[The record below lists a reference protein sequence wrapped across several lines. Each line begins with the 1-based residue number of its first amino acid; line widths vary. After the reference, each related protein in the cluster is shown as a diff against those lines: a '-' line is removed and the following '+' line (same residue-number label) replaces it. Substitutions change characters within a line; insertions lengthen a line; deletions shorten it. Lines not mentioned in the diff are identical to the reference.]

1 MASLSQA
8 QKSMLNKARTL
19 GSGSDQVRLDDAACV
34 YLLARIV
41 ADLGHAAAFPEVN
54 KPVPAFFTE
63 GDLQSLR
70 IEGHEFMPLI
80 ERLCGLDTNADTYFV
95 CLANLHKRRLKYAR
109 ILRHQPLP
117 SMDQVGPRGL
127 LQYGSL
133 SPRALAAL
141 LFWRKWIYD
150 TDNRAAQET
159 GYVFEPI
166 IANAIGGAP
175 FGQSKSPVR
184 RAGDGRKGRQVDC
197 ILDEWAY
204 EFKIRVTIA
213 ASGQGRW
220 GEELQFPE
228 DCKQSGYTPRLVVLD
243 PTENPKL
250 TALADAFRAVGGEVY
265 IGDEAWQHLDD
276 MAGPTMATFLETYV
290 RSPIA
295 RLLNDMPEPLPRIS
309 FEQGPDQIVITVD
322 GEPLLIQREVSDA
335 EEEVADDGLP
345 DDADDEVAGP

>member
-1 MASLSQA
+1 MAGLTQS
-8 QKSMLNKARTL
+8 QKSMLTKARTL
-19 GSGSDQVRLDDAACV
+19 GSGTDQVRLDDPACV

-41 ADLGHAAAFPEVN
+41 VDLGHEHAFPEVEQ
-54 KPVPAFFTE
+54 PVQAFFTE
-63 GDLQSLR
+63 GDLQALR
-70 IEGHEFMPLI
+70 IEGREFLPLV
-80 ERLCGLDTNADTYFV
+80 ERLCGLDSDADTYFV
-95 CLANLHKRRLKYAR
+95 CLANLHKRRLKYER
-109 ILRHQPLP
+109 ILRCQPLP

-166 IANAIGGAP
+166 IANAIGGSA
-175 FGQSKSPVR
+175 FGQSRSPVR
-184 RAGDGRKGRQVDC
+184 RAGATGKGRQVDC
-197 ILDEWAY
+197 ILEDWAY

-220 GEELQFPE
+220 GEELQFPT

-250 TALADAFRAVGGEVY
+250 TALADAFRQVGGEVY
-265 IGDEAWQHLDD
+265 IGDEAWRHLDD

-295 RLLNDMPEPLPRIS
+295 QLLDNMPEPLPKIS
-309 FEQGPDQIVITVD
+309 FEQGPDRITITVD
-322 GEPLLIQREVSDA
+322 DETLRIAR
-335 EEEVADDGLP
+335 EVADSEEEIDDDPIP
-345 DDADDEVAGP
+345 DDADDDIAGP